1 MDLNEIYKV
10 TKDSRREEFEVAF
23 EKIKKDFICPP
34 CFSRGVLFLN
44 GDDIYG

>member
-23 EKIKKDFICPP
+23 EKIKKDFIRQQ
-34 CFSRGVLFLN
+34 SKNARN
-44 GDDIYG
+44 HYSY